1 MVLMPDTVNITTTML
16 KVNCRIKVLNR
27 VFCHRRHYQDEF
39 TISESPF
46 DFAAYSHICSLCGNH
61 RKTYA
66 ILSAMKSRIPLV
78 SSVLHPT
85 DFSDA
90 SNKAFA
96 HALAIAL
103 LRQTELTILHV
114 GAEYRDNV
122 AWSSYPQV
130 RQTLERW
137 KLLEPGSPRSA
148 VYEELD
154 VEVRKVAVRSRN
166 PIRATSQLLDH
177 QPHDLVVLATEGAEG
192 RENWLYRSEAEAI
205 ARGSNAMTLF
215 VPSRS
220 HHGFVSLED
229 GDLNLKNVLIPVDA
243 AIDFTA
249 AIEFSRRAADIIGDG
264 DVVITLLHVGEQMPS
279 IPELS
284 EGPGWTWHTSLRHG
298 EPVESI
304 LDAMDDLDADLI
316 VMTTNG
322 RDTLRQ
328 ALAGSTTERIIR
340 KADCPVLAVPDG
352 KYQTAD

>member
-1 MVLMPDTVNITTTML
+1 MD
-16 KVNCRIKVLNR
+16 
-27 VFCHRRHYQDEF
+27 
-39 TISESPF
+39 SE
-46 DFAAYSHICSLCGNH
+46 
-61 RKTYA
+61 
-66 ILSAMKSRIPLV
+66 IPLV
-78 SSVLHPT
+78 NSVLHPT

-90 SNKAFA
+90 SNRAFA

-114 GAEYRDNV
+114 GAESRDNV
-122 AWSSYPQV
+122 AWSSFPQV

-137 KLLEPGSPRSA
+137 NLLEPGSERSA

-154 VEVRKVAVRSRN
+154 VEVRKVGVPSRN
-166 PIRATSQLLDH
+166 PIRATIQLLDH

-192 RENWLYRSEAEAI
+192 REKWLYQSEAEAI

-229 GDLNLKNVLIPVDA
+229 GDLNLKNVLIPIDA

-249 AIEFSRRAADIIGDG
+249 AIEFSRRAAEIIGDG
-264 DVVITLLHVGEQMPS
+264 DVVITLLHVGEQMPLL
-279 IPELS
+279 PELP
-284 EGPGWTWHTSLRHG
+284 EGSGWTWQTASRQG

-304 LDAMDDLDADLI
+304 LAAAEELTADLI

-322 RDTLRQ
+322 RDTLNQ
-328 ALAGSTTERIIR
+328 ALSGSTTERVLR
-340 KADCPVLAVPDG
+340 NAKCPVLAVPDG
-352 KYQTAD
+352 K